1 MKGMTTFQL
10 VLTGVFAV
18 FILVGVAFFALFRGG
33 GSSGTVSNVT
43 VWGFIPSSQFTS
55 LLDVTGVADNDS
67 LRVTYIEARPETF
80 DQDFIEALASDKS
93 PDLIMLPMDSLI
105 RHRNKLF
112 PIPYTSYPER
122 TFIDN
127 FIEEGRLFLS
137 DDGVLALPYLVDPL
151 VMYWNRTMFSNAGL
165 TVPPKYWSEFFNL
178 TKIFVEKDPA
188 FNITQSAIAFGEYQ
202 NVTNAKEILS
212 ALIMQA
218 GSPVTA
224 RTGKTIRSALGD
236 TFSQPVVPAEAVV
249 NYYTEFSNPVKSF
262 YSWNRS
268 LPESKD
274 YFISGDLAVYF
285 GFASEL
291 DSINAKNPNLNF
303 DVAVIPQSEGGAETI
318 TYGKMIG
325 LAIPRAA
332 KSPTGALILANILTG
347 PDAIQEL
354 SLMVGLPPV
363 RNDLLKARP
372 SDQFLAIFYDSTVW
386 SRAWLDPDKKETDNI
401 FKKMVE
407 DITSGRKR
415 VSASVQDASSSL
427 QKLLSN
433 VSI

>member
-33 GSSGTVSNVT
+33 GNSSTVSSVT
-43 VWGFIPSSQFTS
+43 VWGFIPSSQFIS
-55 LLDVTGVADNDS
+55 LLDVTGVADNNS
-67 LRVTYIEARPETF
+67 LKVTYIEARPETF
-80 DQDFIEALASDKS
+80 DRDFIEMLASGKS
-93 PDLIMLPMDSLI
+93 PDLIMLPLDSLI
-105 RHRNKLF
+105 RHRDKLF

-122 TFIDN
+122 TFKDN
-127 FIEEGRLFLS
+127 FIEEGELFLS
-137 DDGVLALPYLVDPL
+137 EGGVLALPYLVDPL

-165 TVPPKYWSEFFNL
+165 AVPPKYWDEFFNL
-178 TKIFVEKDPA
+178 TKIFIEKDPA

-218 GSPVTA
+218 GSPVTT

-236 TFSQPVVPAEAVV
+236 MFSQPIVPAEAVV

-268 LPESKD
+268 LPDSKD

-303 DVAVIPQSEGGAETI
+303 DVAVIPQSKGGPETI

-325 LAIPRAA
+325 LAIPKAA
-332 KSPTGALILANILTG
+332 KSPGGALTLANILTG
-347 PDAIQEL
+347 PDAIEEL

-363 RNDLLKARP
+363 RRDLLKTRP
-372 SDQFLAIFYDSTVW
+372 SDQFLAIFYDSTLW
-386 SRAWLDPDKKETDNI
+386 SRAWLDPDSGETDDI